1 MTLSENKRILYKPE
15 NSDALI
21 YKLHEIQNN
30 NKDVTNDDEK
40 IDPAELKKFFKKI
53 IDHDKYKEVRKKTII
68 KIVLNILAT
77 FFVIIIFLMGITIIY
92 CLVTQIQEIESRN
105 LSKDNE
111 SYSRNKSNYLDS
123 TVR

>member
-1 MTLSENKRILYKPE
+1 
-15 NSDALI
+15 
-21 YKLHEIQNN
+21 
-30 NKDVTNDDEK
+30 
-40 IDPAELKKFFKKI
+40 
-53 IDHDKYKEVRKKTII
+53 
-68 KIVLNILAT
+68 
-77 FFVIIIFLMGITIIY
+77 MGITIIY